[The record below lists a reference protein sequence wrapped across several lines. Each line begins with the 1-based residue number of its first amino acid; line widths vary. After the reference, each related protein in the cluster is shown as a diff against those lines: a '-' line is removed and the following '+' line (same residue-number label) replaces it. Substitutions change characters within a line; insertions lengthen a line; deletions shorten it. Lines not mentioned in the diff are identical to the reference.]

1 MERHRDLW
9 LATGVALL
17 SLAGF
22 LVLRPQP
29 APQVVEG
36 AAPEPAIVAAT
47 TTAAPLLESVG
58 PSVSRVLAQSG
69 NTEVVDP
76 EDLADLPGSV
86 VRVLIDRQAVLTL
99 PEDTP

>member
-9 LATGVALL
+9 LAAGVALV

-29 APQVVEG
+29 SPHVAEDG
-36 AAPEPAIVAAT
+36 ALEPAIVAAT
-47 TTAAPLLESVG
+47 STTAPLLESVG
-58 PSVSRVLAQSG
+58 ASVSRVLAESG

-76 EDLADLPGSV
+76 DQLADLPGSV
-86 VRVLIDRQAVLTL
+86 VRVLIDRRAVLTL